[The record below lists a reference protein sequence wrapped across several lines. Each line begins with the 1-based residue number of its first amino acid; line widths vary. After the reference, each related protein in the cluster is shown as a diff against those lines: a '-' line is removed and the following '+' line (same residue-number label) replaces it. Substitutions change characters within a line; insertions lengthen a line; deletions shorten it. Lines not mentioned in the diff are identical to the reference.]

1 MAQRIPLASILDTV
15 GRTPMVKLS
24 RVVPE
29 NSADIYAK
37 LEWFNPMGSIKDRI
51 AKGMIEAAERKGLL
65 TRGSTVIEPT
75 SGNTGIGLAMVCA
88 VKGYKLVLTMPDTMS
103 IERRKMLGALGAEV
117 VLTPG
122 AAGMNGAVEKAKELV
137 ASIPGAF
144 MPQQFENKANPTTHR
159 KTTAREIL
167 RALDKVDAFVA
178 GVGTGG
184 TITGVGQVLRRK
196 FPDVKVIAVE
206 PEESP
211 VLSGGQPGPHII
223 QGLGAGF
230 LPKILDTKVYDSVVK
245 VRNEDAI
252 RTSRD
257 LARLEGMLVGISS
270 GAAAWTAL
278 GIAKELGPGK
288 NVVVIF
294 PDTGERYL
302 STDLFGD

>member
-1 MAQRIPLASILDTV
+1 MTQRRPLASILDTV
-15 GRTPMVKLS
+15 GQTPMVKLS

-37 LEWFNPMGSIKDRI
+37 LEWFNPMGSVKDRI

-65 TRGSTVIEPT
+65 TKGSTVIEPT

-103 IERRKMLGALGAEV
+103 IERRKMLKALGAEV

-137 ASIPGAF
+137 TSIPGAF
-144 MPQQFENKANPTTHR
+144 MPQQFENKANPVTHR

-184 TITGVGQVLRRK
+184 TITGVGHILRRK
-196 FPDVKVIAVE
+196 FPQVKVIAVE
-206 PEESP
+206 PEGSP
-211 VLSGGQPGPHII
+211 VLSGGRPGPHSI
-223 QGLGAGF
+223 QGIGAGF
-230 LPKILDTKVYDSVVK
+230 VPKTLDTNVYDSVIG
-245 VRNEDAI
+245 VRNEDAVM
-252 RTSRD
+252 TARD

-270 GAAAWTAL
+270 GAAAWAAL
-278 GIAKELGPGK
+278 KVAKDLGPGK

>member
-1 MAQRIPLASILDTV
+1 
-15 GRTPMVKLS
+15 
-24 RVVPE
+24 
-29 NSADIYAK
+29 
-37 LEWFNPMGSIKDRI
+37 
-51 AKGMIEAAERKGLL
+51 MI
-65 TRGSTVIEPT
+65 
-75 SGNTGIGLAMVCA
+75 CA

-103 IERRKMLGALGAEV
+103 IERRKMLKALGADV

-122 AAGMNGAVEKAKELV
+122 ATGMNGAVEKAKELV

-144 MPQQFENKANPTTHR
+144 MPQQFENKANPVTHR

-184 TITGVGQVLRRK
+184 TITGVGHVLRRK
-196 FPDVKVIAVE
+196 FPQVKVIAVE
-206 PEESP
+206 PEGSP
-211 VLSGGQPGPHII
+211 VLSGGRPGPHSI
-223 QGLGAGF
+223 QGIGAGF
-230 LPKILDTKVYDSVVK
+230 VPKTLDTKVYDSVIR
-245 VRNEDAI
+245 VRNEDAVMAA
-252 RTSRD
+252 RD

-270 GAAAWTAL
+270 GAAAWAAL
-278 GIAKELGPGK
+278 RVAKELGPGK

>member
-1 MAQRIPLASILDTV
+1 MTQRIPLASILDTV

-137 ASIPGAF
+137 TSIPGAF
-144 MPQQFENKANPTTHR
+144 MPQQFENKANPMTHR

-184 TITGVGQVLRRK
+184 TITGVGHVLRRK
-196 FPDVKVIAVE
+196 FPQVKVIAVE
-206 PEESP
+206 PEGSP
-211 VLSGGQPGPHII
+211 VLSGGRPGPHSI
-223 QGLGAGF
+223 QGIGAGF
-230 LPKILDTKVYDSVVK
+230 VPKTLDTKVYDSVIR
-245 VRNEDAI
+245 VRNEDAVMAA
-252 RTSRD
+252 RD

-270 GAAAWTAL
+270 GAAAWAAL
-278 GIAKELGPGK
+278 RVAKELGPGK